1 MRVSLLHS
9 VLPRDGVA
17 VLWVMQEGHVDSDE
31 RRSVSGE
38 DLTSDYRHQ
47 AATER
52 ANTRGKKAL
61 SKEETLIAVNTH
73 NKHGSSC
80 QQQH

>member
-17 VLWVMQEGHVDSDE
+17 VLRVMQEGHVDSDE

-47 AATER
+47 AGTER
-52 ANTRGKKAL
+52 ANTRKKAL